1 MVGEYYPLPNFG
13 PVFTICNSCFTV
25 DTSTGK
31 LTATSRVDLDAIPK
45 VLSLAPQDKFP
56 FSAGQ
61 ESGRMA
67 SFSVTPDSGEL
78 TPMETYPLGNRL
90 AWVSVTELQ

>member
-1 MVGEYYPLPNFG
+1 VVGEYSPRPNFG

-31 LTATSRVDLDAIPK
+31 LTATSKVASDAIPK
-45 VLSLAPQDKFP
+45 VLSLDPQDKFP

-67 SFSVTPDSGEL
+67 SFSVTPDTGEL
-78 TPMETYPLGNRL
+78 TPIETYPLGNRL

>member
-1 MVGEYYPLPNFG
+1 M
-13 PVFTICNSCFTV
+13 FTICNSCFTV

-31 LTATSRVDLDAIPK
+31 LTATRRLASDSIPK
-45 VLSLAPQDKFP
+45 VLSLDPQDKFP
-56 FSAGQ
+56 YSAGQ
-61 ESGRMA
+61 ESGRIA

-90 AWVSVTELQ
+90 ARVSVTELQ